1 MQRACAVLSSVASLA
16 PPYFSTLSI
25 KLHDFRKN
33 VTERKMCV
41 LIFSTNL
48 SQTLFIKVRTVIA
61 EFCADGRTDRQTDR
75 HDEANGRFSQFCERT

>member
-48 SQTLFIKVRTVIA
+48 SQTLLILKSIQRDIVINVKASSCKVPLILA
-61 EFCADGRTDRQTDR
+61 GF
-75 HDEANGRFSQFCERT
+75 